1 MNAYTLNGL
10 KAGMTAQK
18 QSEDTMEQVRE
29 LLLGDLPRRV
39 AALEARLGELD
50 QNVALRLDALR
61 ARIEA
66 LQGEVGADKR
76 SAFEE
81 LARSVSQL
89 GDDIRRISRG

>member
-10 KAGMTAQK
+10 KAGMAAQK